1 MTSCIEGDYL
11 MRNMLPC
18 PCCLREIIHS
28 QIHRMKESNNELL
41 TAHCIQLGW
50 VEMPVSEQEKA
61 NEVIEDNKDGR
72 G

>member
-1 MTSCIEGDYL
+1 MQ
-11 MRNMLPC
+11 NMPPC

-50 VEMPVSEQEKA
+50 VEMPVHEKV
-61 NEVIEDNKDGR
+61 NEAIEDNEDQEDNEDE
-72 G
+72 

>member
-1 MTSCIEGDYL
+1 
-11 MRNMLPC
+11 
-18 PCCLREIIHS
+18 
-28 QIHRMKESNNELL
+28 MKESNNELL